1 MPCLQAG
8 NVAKGPTAL
17 EFLRDVLRP
26 AIKAARLRLLRLLG
40 VAKDGVQMEPLFS
53 FDSARIHKSAI
64 SARFAWLHKKIK
76 WCIGMRFALPV
87 YSPDMHRV
95 IEHAH
100 ARAVLQFR
108 QWLYENPKEVTIG
121 RYKAEFERIFRE
133 CCTPDIIAHD
143 VAGLPELY
151 KVVRSRDGAWAPR
164 KYR

>member
-1 MPCLQAG
+1 LQAG
-8 NVAKGPTAL
+8 NVAKGPTAF
-17 EFLRDVLRP
+17 EFLRDVLGP
-26 AIKAARLRLLRLLG
+26 AVKAARLRLQHLLG
-40 VAKDGVQMEPLFS
+40 VAKDGVQLVPMFS
-53 FDSARIHKSAI
+53 FDSARIHKSALG
-64 SARFAWLHKKIK
+64 AQFAELQKKIK

-133 CCTPDIIAHD
+133 CCTPDIIAQD

-151 KVVRSRDGAWAPR
+151 KVVKARNGAWAPR